1 MHYCVGVTS
10 AMHVKCIRFYR
21 LCANLLIRGCVQDY
35 VPCSASLLHVPVK
48 GTSVSAA
55 LRLPSDLVSG
65 RNLPVIFIVARE

>member
-1 MHYCVGVTS
+1 
-10 AMHVKCIRFYR
+10 MHVKCVKFHR
-21 LCANLLIRGCVQDY
+21 LSANVLICGRVQDY